1 MSEKLNIPRSTINA
15 DIHVLR
21 NAAATTIKT
30 YIKDKLPFEHHAL
43 IIGIKEIL
51 KRSWDIVN
59 NEESSEK
66 AKGNALHVILQCY
79 SFKRQLL
86 IDVTYIQNEINAFL
100 QHSKEELEREEMM
113 RMYEQHK
120 FRNGRVF

>member
-1 MSEKLNIPRSTINA
+1 M
-15 DIHVLR
+15 
-21 NAAATTIKT
+21 
-30 YIKDKLPFEHHAL
+30 
-43 IIGIKEIL
+43 IGIKEIL

-66 AKGNALHVILQCY
+66 AKGNALNVILQCY

-100 QHSKEELEREEMM
+100 QHSFEAVE
-113 RMYEQHK
+113 HVT
-120 FRNGRVF
+120 GRKLVSFTLFAKYYAEGI